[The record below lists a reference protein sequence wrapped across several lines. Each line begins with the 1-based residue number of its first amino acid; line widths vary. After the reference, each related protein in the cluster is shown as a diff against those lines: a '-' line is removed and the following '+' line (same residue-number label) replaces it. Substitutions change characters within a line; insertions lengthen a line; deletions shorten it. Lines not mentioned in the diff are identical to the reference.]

1 MTISYRLASSE
12 RPTTSQTVPKLTT
25 PTTSTTLIIRAN
37 ISRRE
42 RNGFTADSVRRGLNT
57 SIRFEVVMYRLRCTG
72 LINDCVRYMGNACH
86 SCLKRRELS
95 LLAEQYMF
103 CNSSI
108 ARTLGRVAVYHYR
121 VNSCFWWLSYK
132 HKLEPPLLVPFG
144 LLAPSAPFAKSV
156 LSVLTELSGDVL

>member
-37 ISRRE
+37 ISRRG

-72 LINDCVRYMGNACH
+72 LINAVCGTWVMRAT
-86 SCLKRRELS
+86 LAIKRRELS
-95 LLAEQYMF
+95 LLAEQYKF

-108 ARTLGRVAVYHYR
+108 ARTFGRVAGYHYR
-121 VNSCFWWLSYK
+121 VNSCFW
-132 HKLEPPLLVPFG
+132 
-144 LLAPSAPFAKSV
+144 
-156 LSVLTELSGDVL
+156 

>member
-1 MTISYRLASSE
+1 MLTMTISYRLVSSE

-42 RNGFTADSVRRGLNT
+42 RNGFTADSVHRGLNM
-57 SIRFEVVMYRLRCTG
+57 SIKFEVVMYRLRCTG

-95 LLAEQYMF
+95 LLAEQYKF
-103 CNSSI
+103 VIVQS
-108 ARTLGRVAVYHYR
+108 REL
-121 VNSCFWWLSYK
+121 
-132 HKLEPPLLVPFG
+132 LEEWRCII
-144 LLAPSAPFAKSV
+144 
-156 LSVLTELSGDVL
+156 TELIHAFDSSLTSIS

>member
-1 MTISYRLASSE
+1 MDRPPNPQGLLFPLCLRGFFSFFSKLTITVGCRLASSV
-12 RPTTSQTVPKLTT
+12 RPTTSKTVPKLTT

-37 ISRRE
+37 ISRRG

-95 LLAEQYMF
+95 LLA
-103 CNSSI
+103 
-108 ARTLGRVAVYHYR
+108 
-121 VNSCFWWLSYK
+121 K
-132 HKLEPPLLVPFG
+132 KG
-144 LLAPSAPFAKSV
+144 LLITGH
-156 LSVLTELSGDVL
+156 LIMRI

>member
-37 ISRRE
+37 ISRRG

-72 LINDCVRYMGNACH
+72 LINAVCGTWVMRATLALSGASCH
-86 SCLKRRELS
+86 YWQNIISFAIVQSREL
-95 LLAEQYMF
+95 LEEWRFIITALIHAF
-103 CNSSI
+103 GG
-108 ARTLGRVAVYHYR
+108 TLQA
-121 VNSCFWWLSYK
+121 
-132 HKLEPPLLVPFG
+132 
-144 LLAPSAPFAKSV
+144 
-156 LSVLTELSGDVL
+156 

>member
-1 MTISYRLASSE
+1 MLTMTISYRLASSE

-72 LINDCVRYMGNACH
+72 LINAVCGTWVMRAT
-86 SCLKRRELS
+86 LAKKRRRAVTTGKER
-95 LLAEQYMF
+95 
-103 CNSSI
+103 I
-108 ARTLGRVAVYHYR
+108 AYNRTFNNAYIDI
-121 VNSCFWWLSYK
+121 
-132 HKLEPPLLVPFG
+132 
-144 LLAPSAPFAKSV
+144 KSNRR
-156 LSVLTELSGDVL
+156 